1 MIRAFLSSLDG
12 KLDDIVKVNAVGA
25 VAFIVSW
32 SDFDHWLRTL
42 GLIAAL
48 IYTGLKIAQT
58 IKEIRK

>member
-42 GLIAAL
+42 GLISAL